1 MSDSEDDDNA
11 ADVQAQVATLLGPM
25 NQKLKK
31 AQKRA
36 DKLEAAIEELKKVG
50 EDVVPA
56 IRKEL
61 SAQVS
66 DTAVRLERAQAEA
79 REPGRS
85 APGLRPPPLP
95 RAQGP
100 PGARQA
106 AGGHRE
112 GDRRGRHGRC
122 PGCLDPHEVRGR
134 VWWPR
139 ETQATGTAK
148 PITASKGLVVVTKG
162 EKVVLQNAPKEFCSI
177 SK

>member
-66 DTAVRLERAQAEA
+66 DTAVRLERAQAE
-79 REPGRS
+79 
-85 APGLRPPPLP
+85 L
-95 RAQGP
+95 AQCASKTSLEV
-100 PGARQA
+100 ARQESQSTEQ
-106 AGGHRE
+106 RL
-112 GDRRGRHGRC
+112 RTS
-122 PGCLDPHEVRGR
+122 LDESRSRLVAQ
-134 VWWPR
+134 
-139 ETQATGTAK
+139 E
-148 PITASKGLVVVTKG
+148 LVVQGLEARIAAMESATKAKRLG
-162 EKVVLQNAPKEFCSI
+162 KRPKNLGGQREDELTTFSAYI
-177 SK
+177 ILS